1 MAATAAAAATVA
13 AEAAASRAIKKVFVK
28 RGTCYSHNGH
38 VTTYIY
44 VHMFVTMNRKRIVSS
59 SLIW

>member
-1 MAATAAAAATVA
+1 MAAAAA
-13 AEAAASRAIKKVFVK
+13 AAASRAIKEVFVK

-38 VTTYIY
+38 VNTTYICTY
-44 VHMFVTMNRKRIVSS
+44 VVVTMNQKRIISS